1 MIGVI
6 EDLMEDHK
14 LIMKMVDLIDLSIEK
29 AERGTP
35 LSEVLMSAE
44 LEFCRDF
51 VSRWHEIKEEQ
62 LLMPAL
68 NKSGYPSNRGPIWQ
82 IMEDHRKG
90 RSIMRRWSATEKTAN
105 EGLKLKDF
113 LEYAGA
119 YSMYLYDH
127 IKEEEK
133 GLYRAAQLAIS
144 SELKKEM
151 SKSAV
156 VLDKEF
162 SREGGREKYSTL
174 IDRVRRE
181 LG

>member
-1 MIGVI
+1 MISVI
-6 EDLMEDHK
+6 EDLLEDHK
-14 LIMKMVDLIDLSIEK
+14 LITEMVDLIDISIEK
-29 AERGTP
+29 AEKGTP
-35 LSEVLMSAE
+35 LSEVVMSAE

-62 LLMPAL
+62 LLLPAL
-68 NKSGYPSNRGPIWQ
+68 NKSGYPSDRGPIWQ

-90 RSIMRRWSATEKTAN
+90 RSIIRRWSATEKTAN
-105 EGLKLKDF
+105 EDRKLKDF

-133 GLYRAAQLAIS
+133 GLYKAARLAIS
-144 SELKKEM
+144 SELKDAM

-156 VLDKEF
+156 VLDKEL
-162 SREGGREKYSTL
+162 SGGREKYSTL